1 MPHTSEWKC
10 LSRSSLQSIS
20 CIYASCQIREITVFS
35 NTSVLYM
42 RGGPSVFNHSSHWEY
57 ACYFWES
64 GMQSNA
70 LGPLFHSEINK
81 VHGIRRRLPP
91 CTTPSEILISLV
103 NTQVLICIEHF
114 QDGYNSTF
122 QISCLRPV
130 FYRGKYKKVARLPV
144 RIWILIEAPAL

>member
-1 MPHTSEWKC
+1 
-10 LSRSSLQSIS
+10 
-20 CIYASCQIREITVFS
+20 
-35 NTSVLYM
+35 M
-42 RGGPSVFNHSSHWEY
+42 RGGPSVFNNSSHWEY

-114 QDGYNSTF
+114 QDGYSSTF

-130 FYRGKYKKVARLPV
+130 FLQGSAQKGGSAASSHLDLDRSPSVVTRTSRSRLCTRTLHNLRSCRHLTQPVARCCPL
-144 RIWILIEAPAL
+144 